1 MKQNKYS
8 IAEYWDNRIDNRDNF
23 WNGLFENKPINRDSV
38 IINPVILNSYSNQ
51 MENGWV
57 VYPNSHSVLGF
68 LKFIYLPSAF
78 NGLVERSSDY
88 QYYFEE
94 FFGAVLDS
102 YKKDYPDK
110 ISLIEKMESF
120 YYDLDDYWKL
130 DNKDCFEAIKNWTD
144 RFNTDWNEIRGT
156 VLSFHVFRSPLE
168 TAIFIVDEFEDSL
181 GIDSLEE
188 DIGIS
193 KDEFLSISTDDIFE
207 NEFMKRRFTDILTN
221 RLKITF

>member
-1 MKQNKYS
+1 M
-8 IAEYWDNRIDNRDNF
+8 
-23 WNGLFENKPINRDSV
+23 
-38 IINPVILNSYSNQ
+38 
-51 MENGWV
+51 
-57 VYPNSHSVLGF
+57 
-68 LKFIYLPSAF
+68 PSAF

-94 FFGAVLDS
+94 LFGAVLDS

-110 ISLIEKMESF
+110 ISLINKMESF

-130 DNKDCFEAIKNWTD
+130 DNKACFEAIKQWTSRYNTNWDDT
-144 RFNTDWNEIRGT
+144 NGT
-156 VLSFHVFRSPLE
+156 ALSFHLFRSPQE
-168 TAIFIVDEFEDSL
+168 TANFIIDEYADSL

-193 KDEFLSISTDDIFE
+193 KAEFLAIATDDIYE